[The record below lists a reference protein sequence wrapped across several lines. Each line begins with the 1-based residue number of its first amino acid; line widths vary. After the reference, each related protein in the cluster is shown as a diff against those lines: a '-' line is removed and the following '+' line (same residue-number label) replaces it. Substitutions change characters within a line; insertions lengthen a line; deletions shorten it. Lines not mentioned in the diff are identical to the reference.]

1 MSGGASDNARAT
13 GVFVLAVSLTIKAGS
28 LALFKERW
36 GALAA
41 HCRSGA
47 EPNCLSYEL
56 CVKEGTEDSAAGTE
70 LLIYERYV
78 TKADLE
84 VTHNASAPFKA
95 FGKWLNEESGIV
107 LAKSKAWCVC
117 AWGCFADAP
126 PSRRPRAAPLFHHHR
141 PLPPPPSYFETNVG
155 HMLR

>member
-1 MSGGASDNARAT
+1 M
-13 GVFVLAVSLTIKAGS
+13 LAVSLTIKAGS
-28 LALFKERW
+28 LPLFKERW
-36 GALAA
+36 GVLAA

-107 LAKSKAWCVC
+107 LAKSKARCVGLCVLC
-117 AWGCFADAP
+117 A
-126 PSRRPRAAPLFHHHR
+126 PRAAHARHLTATTATTPSLR
-141 PLPPPPSYFETNVG
+141 PATLKPTWGTCCGGRNK
-155 HMLR
+155 

>member
-36 GALAA
+36 GVLAA

-117 AWGCFADAP
+117 LGVLCGAP
-126 PSRRPRAAPLFHHHR
+126 PRAALALHLHR